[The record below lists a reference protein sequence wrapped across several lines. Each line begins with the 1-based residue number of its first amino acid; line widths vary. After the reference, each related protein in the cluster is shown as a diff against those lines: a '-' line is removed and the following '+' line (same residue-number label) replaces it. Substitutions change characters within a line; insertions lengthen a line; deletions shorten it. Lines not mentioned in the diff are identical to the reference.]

1 MKTLEEYMALPYR
14 LEIIPD
20 PDEGGFVGT
29 YPDLPGCLTS
39 GDTMEAVAH
48 NAEDAKRAW
57 LTAALQDGLAI
68 REPESPCAYSG
79 QFKLR
84 IPKSLHRSLAEHSR
98 SEGISMNQYCLYL
111 LAKNDAQYGA
121 YRSPTSTPSNS
132 PHSKTPA
139 SSDYSRSGAGVR
151 FVVYSGGSGSGQLSS
166 ASETGISHSSS
177 GSFLSAS
184 SRAVARIY
192 GRARCANA

>member
-39 GDTMEAVAH
+39 GDTMEAVVR

-57 LTAALQDGLAI
+57 LTAALEGGLAI

-79 QFKLR
+79 
-84 IPKSLHRSLAEHSR
+84 
-98 SEGISMNQYCLYL
+98 
-111 LAKNDAQYGA
+111 
-121 YRSPTSTPSNS
+121 
-132 PHSKTPA
+132 
-139 SSDYSRSGAGVR
+139 
-151 FVVYSGGSGSGQLSS
+151 
-166 ASETGISHSSS
+166 SSS
-177 GSFLSAS
+177 
-184 SRAVARIY
+184 
-192 GRARCANA
+192 CAFQNLCTAL